1 MRKFASGHE
10 LAKEIG
16 CSADVLKKTC
26 KPLMRHCTSQ
36 ADSLVEDHNGYAKNP
51 GSDPFGK
58 KVSSD
63 R

>member
-1 MRKFASGHE
+1 MKKFASGHE

-26 KPLMRHCTSQ
+26 KSSLRTCLFQ
-36 ADSLVEDHNGYAKNP
+36 ADNPVEDHNGYAKNP

-58 KVSSD
+58 KVS
-63 R
+63 